1 MNQIM
6 VKPGFLKNGK
16 QCKNCLKAILK
27 NGNFCRR
34 KEHSITRIIF
44 VKSKE
49 RKNVEYN
56 FAELLVAVCL
66 KNPLCK
72 TKQDIIDNKD
82 SIFCKNIQGYIDDL
96 NCRSTKIIDQYINF
110 LTKQTIFNN
119 VKDVYLLGKNSNS
132 YPEITSLNRNL
143 TQIDAKSDVMIK
155 LVDNS
160 WVGLSVK
167 ANKSCFLTNYS
178 IQKILSN
185 GTELDEIKKDY
196 LKTNG
201 FLKFNKEE
209 RIKVNK
215 LFHRSNI
222 YWDKLQ
228 ESIEKEK
235 CKIISILKEGLCSS
249 KTTYNVFEIDGEDI
263 IDLSLLQKE
272 LDSKK
277 IDLIKRE
284 YPERNAA
291 KIWYDI
297 LVDNIIKY
305 KIEIRWKGNVFISP
319 QIMIQ
324 KI

>member
-1 MNQIM
+1 M
-6 VKPGFLKNGK
+6 
-16 QCKNCLKAILK
+16 
-27 NGNFCRR
+27 
-34 KEHSITRIIF
+34 
-44 VKSKE
+44 
-49 RKNVEYN
+49 
-56 FAELLVAVCL
+56 
-66 KNPLCK
+66 
-72 TKQDIIDNKD
+72 
-82 SIFCKNIQGYIDDL
+82 
-96 NCRSTKIIDQYINF
+96 
-110 LTKQTIFNN
+110 TKQTIFNN